1 MKLALV
7 PAGSFWMGSP
17 ATEAQR
23 SSDEGPR
30 TKVLLSRPFYL
41 GVYPVTQR
49 EYAELMGSNPSH
61 FTAGR
66 GGGPDHPVENV
77 SWKDAA
83 RFCRQLALL
92 TEELVPGWGYRL
104 PTEAEWEYA
113 CRAGTESAFAFGD
126 SLSWE
131 QANIDGRH
139 PYGGARKGPSLGR
152 TSRVGAYPANGWG
165 LCDLHGNV
173 WEWCADWYEAGYSG
187 ARLGTDPQGPPT
199 GEARVLRG
207 GAWNCGGRRCRS
219 ACRCPSGPDF
229 RSFAIGFRVVLA
241 P

>member
-1 MKLALV
+1 
-7 PAGSFWMGSP
+7 MGSP
-17 ATEAQR
+17 ATEPLR
-23 SSDEGPR
+23 SPDEGPR

-41 GVYPVTQR
+41 GAYPVTQR
-49 EYAELMGSNPSH
+49 EYPELMGRNPSH
-61 FTAGR
+61 FTTCR
-66 GGGPDHPVENV
+66 GGGPDHPVERV
-77 SWKDAA
+77 SWKDAVG
-83 RFCRQLALL
+83 FCRQLALL
-92 TEELVPGWGYRL
+92 AEELVPGWGYRL
-104 PTEAEWEYA
+104 PSEAEWEYA

-126 SLSWE
+126 SLSRE

-152 TSRVGAYPANGWG
+152 TSRVGSYPANGWG
-165 LCDLHGNV
+165 LCDMHGNV
-173 WEWCADWYEAGYSG
+173 WEWCADWYQAGYSG
-187 ARLGTDPQGPPT
+187 ARLGTDPQGPPG

-241 P
+241 PP